1 MHRSTIIPALL
12 ATGLLLAAC
21 GSSAPSKSTA
31 SSAPLAAATT
41 NSPIAFAKCM
51 RASGVPNFPDPGSNG
66 NGGFTIQSS
75 QRAGSGASL
84 SVDGVSVNAPAF
96 QSAMQTCRKLMP
108 NGGVPSAAQSAKMR
122 ADALAM
128 SSCMRAHGV
137 SNFPDPTFGT
147 GPAGG
152 VSVRIGGPGIDPSS
166 PAFQAAQKICMP
178 LMARGLSRGA
188 GVTSAP

>member
-1 MHRSTIIPALL
+1 MHRSTVIPALL
-12 ATGLLLAAC
+12 ASGLLLAAC
-21 GSSAPSKSTA
+21 GSSGPGK
-31 SSAPLAAATT
+31 SSASLASATT

-66 NGGFTIQSS
+66 NGGFTIQSK

-84 SVDGVSVNAPAF
+84 SVDGVAVSAPAF
-96 QSAMQTCRKLMP
+96 QSAMQACRKFMP
-108 NGGVPSAAQSAKMR
+108 NGGAPSAAQSAKMR

-137 SNFPDPTFGT
+137 PNFPDPIFGT

-166 PAFQAAQKICMP
+166 PAFQAAQKTCMP
-178 LMARGLSRGA
+178 LMQRGLPHSTASG
-188 GVTSAP
+188 